1 MVRLLIAASGTGG
14 HLFPALALAENLPDY
29 DIQWLGVPDRLE
41 QTLVGNRY
49 PLHTVAVEG
58 FQGSS
63 PVKNLQIFLGLVGAV
78 FQVRQLIKE
87 QQIDLVFTTGG
98 YIASPAILAARL
110 QGIPAIIHESNY
122 IPGKVT
128 KLLSRFCDTVAL
140 GFAGTAQYLPQAR
153 TQWVSTPVR
162 SQFYTPQPLDLP
174 IPDNVPLI
182 VVVGGSQGAVSVNQ
196 LVRQCVPSWL
206 EFGAYIVHLTGNND
220 LDAGSLTHPHYF
232 SLPFYDNMAGLLQRA
247 NLVISRAGAGT
258 LTELAITET
267 PAILIPYPFA
277 AEDHQTYN
285 GRVFA
290 EAGAAYLYPQKELT
304 PNVLEEVVINLLK
317 NPDQLQKMAQK
328 TKELA
333 VIDSAQKLAELV
345 RENYELNN

>member
-29 DIQWLGVPDRLE
+29 DIQWLGVPNRLE
-41 QTLVGNRY
+41 QTLVGDRY

-78 FQVRQLIKE
+78 FQVRRLIKE

-140 GFAGTAQYLPQAR
+140 GFAGTAKYLPQAR

-162 SQFYTPQPLDLP
+162 SQFYSPQPLDLP
-174 IPDNVPLI
+174 IPENVPLI

-196 LVRQCVPSWL
+196 LVRQCLGTWL

-220 LDAGSLTHPHYF
+220 PDAASSTHPHYF

-247 NLVISRAGAGT
+247 NLAISRAGAGT

-285 GRVFA
+285 GRVFS
-290 EAGAAYLYPQKELT
+290 EAGAAYLYPQKDLT
-304 PNVLEEVVINLLK
+304 PKVLEEVVINLLK
-317 NPDQLQKMAQK
+317 NPDQLQEMAQK

-345 RENYELNN
+345 RENYES